1 MIGLF
6 YLPVLILKFETFSIQ
21 DFILANA
28 SIVLVNLGLS
38 AFALAMHFG
47 GKGGPMHAIEN
58 GKTIVQTILGIII
71 DKAIPTNL

>member
-1 MIGLF
+1 LIGLF
-6 YLPVLILKFETFSIQ
+6 YLPILILKFESFTLK

-47 GKGGPMHAIEN
+47 GKGGPIHAIEN
-58 GKTIVQTILGIII
+58 GKTII
-71 DKAIPTNL
+71 

>member
-1 MIGLF
+1 M
-6 YLPVLILKFETFSIQ
+6 ILKFDNFSLQ

-58 GKTIVQTILGIII
+58 GKTIVQTILGIVI